1 MEEHR
6 TEAAHSLLL
15 SSPIILVVLA
25 VAVWTGLTELPASKA
40 ASASWDS
47 DSVAGIGGVRTLPGD
62 FETLREAALACATP
76 CPPALWSA
84 LFDIGHLGWMRER
97 YGYGTIGEQLGQS
110 AQDANDFI
118 ETESGSSDFAK
129 LTPVSQ

>member
-62 FETLREAALACATP
+62 FETLHVRLRLRALPLA
-76 CPPALWSA
+76 PPPFGRLCLIS
-84 LFDIGHLGWMRER
+84 
-97 YGYGTIGEQLGQS
+97 GT
-110 AQDANDFI
+110 
-118 ETESGSSDFAK
+118 
-129 LTPVSQ
+129 